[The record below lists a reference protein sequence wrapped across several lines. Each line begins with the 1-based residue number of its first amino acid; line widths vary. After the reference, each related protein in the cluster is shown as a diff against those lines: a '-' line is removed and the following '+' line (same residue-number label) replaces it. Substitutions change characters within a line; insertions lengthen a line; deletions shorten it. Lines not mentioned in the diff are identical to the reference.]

1 MSDKITGVD
10 LINSVRQS
18 LGLKPKSAV
27 NKSGA
32 LNEAYVVATKTFKL
46 PTELMSQ
53 KNKAAHLELLQEYVN
68 SVNNISAQLDAV
80 DRSAANSNHSEY
92 RSLKID
98 ETYNLNAAFL
108 HGLFFD
114 NISDLRSQI
123 AMDSLT
129 YMRLERDFGTFDEW
143 QEDFIATAISSRSGW
158 ALTVYNGFLD
168 RYMNVVVDLHSLNV
182 PVNCYPVIV
191 LDMWEH
197 SYYRDYLNDKKT
209 YVFAMMKELN
219 WDIIEDRIKKA
230 DRLAK
235 VIKG

>member
-10 LINSVRQS
+10 LINIVRQS
-18 LGLKPKSAV
+18 LGLEPKSAG
-27 NKSGA
+27 NESEA

-53 KNKAAHLELLQEYVN
+53 KNKAAHLELLQEYVD

-219 WDIIEDRIKKA
+219 WDIIEDRVKKA

>member
-18 LGLKPKSAV
+18 LGLEPKSAADA
-27 NKSGA
+27 SGA
-32 LNEAYVVATKTFKL
+32 LNEAYVIATKTFKL

-53 KNKAAHLELLQEYVN
+53 KSKAAHLELLQGYVD

-80 DRSAANSNHSEY
+80 DRGAANSNHSEY

-123 AMDSLT
+123 TMDSLT
-129 YMRLERDFGTFDEW
+129 YMRLERDFGTFDDW
-143 QEDFIATAISSRSGW
+143 QEDFIATAVSSRSGW

-182 PVNCYPVIV
+182 PVSCYPVIV

-219 WDIIEDRIKKA
+219 WDVIEDRVKKA

>member
-1 MSDKITGVD
+1 MSDKITSTE
-10 LINSVRQS
+10 LINDIRES
-18 LGLKPKSAV
+18 LGLEPKEVSTD
-27 NKSGA
+27 SG
-32 LNEAYVVATKTFKL
+32 LINEAYVVATKQFNL
-46 PTELMSQ
+46 PTEMLSQ
-53 KNKAAHLELLQEYVN
+53 KNKTAHLELLQQYVDSIN
-68 SVNNISAQLDAV
+68 RISAQLDAV
-80 DRSAANSNHSEY
+80 DRSVANANHSEY

-123 AMDSLT
+123 TMDSLT
-129 YMRLERDFGTFDEW
+129 YLRLERDFGTFDDW
-143 QEDFIATAISSRSGW
+143 QQDFIATAVSSRSGW
-158 ALTVYNGFLD
+158 ALTVFNAFLD

-182 PVNCYPVIV
+182 PVNCYPVIA

-219 WDIIEDRIKKA
+219 WDVIEDRVKKA
-230 DRLAK
+230 ERIGK
-235 VIKG
+235 VLKG